1 MKKAIKIFILAGIV
15 FFGVSKIQAQTETRG
30 EVSDQEFIIR
40 KDRVLTLPTQ
50 PRAYEKLPILPQ
62 PKGLEDFQY
71 TINRYGL
78 NIRPLSLETTAAQKV
93 YRKDRRDLYPGYVKA
108 GYGNFA
114 SPLFEARYMAT
125 EVDQF
130 NFSAQLNHQ
139 SFGEGPLGGEESKES
154 HSHAGF
160 DGSYY
165 TDLVEI
171 FGGLH
176 WNQDGYSF
184 YGFDPEEFE
193 AADFQTPDNVFN
205 TISIHGGVRDIEKV
219 GPLSYEA
226 KVGFRNF
233 EDSYEA
239 KESDIMFGGN
249 VKYRL
254 NDDWTIKTGLNF
266 SGTNVENLNYSAS
279 RNFFSIRPSVEFRY
293 GDFDFEAGIN
303 IISENDSIQDK
314 SSDFRIFPALKAHYQ
329 FAEEFGFFAEFS
341 GDVNR
346 QTYHS
351 FVSENPFLG
360 PIDRILNTVNNYH
373 LEGGIQGQFNEVFNY
388 MGSVNVDRFNQLY
401 FFVNS
406 ANEMSQFDI
415 IYDDKSTVISIQGEV
430 GLKISDTYQLGSEI
444 NLFQYSLNEVS
455 EAWHRPVWEVS
466 INNQIRPIESL
477 LIQANLN
484 FMGGVKARGMMLE
497 ESNAINVIT
506 LPTIADLQLQ
516 ADFAI
521 TERFSVFA
529 QGNNIFNGSNARWL
543 MYPVRGIQ
551 LVGGLSYKF

>member
-1 MKKAIKIFILAGIV
+1 MRNTFKTLFLVV
-15 FFGVSKIQAQTETRG
+15 FALGASHSIHAQTESRG

-50 PRAYEKLPILPQ
+50 PRAYEKLPVLPQ

-71 TINRYGL
+71 TINRYGVNL
-78 NIRPLSLETTAAQKV
+78 RPLTLETTAAQKV
-93 YRKDRRDLYPGYVKA
+93 YRKDRRDLYPGYIKA

-114 SPLFEARYMAT
+114 SPLLEARFMAT

-139 SFGEGPLGGEESKES
+139 SFGKGPVEGEQSKES
-154 HSHAGF
+154 HTHAGF

-165 TDLVEI
+165 TDVVEV

-184 YGFDPEEFE
+184 YGYDPEMFE
-193 AADFQTPDNVFN
+193 NADFLTPDNVFN
-205 TISIHGGVRDIEKV
+205 TISIHAGVRDVEKV
-219 GPLSYEA
+219 GPVSYEA

-233 EDSYEA
+233 ADSYEA
-239 KESDIMFGGN
+239 QESDIMFGGN
-249 VKYRL
+249 VKYHL
-254 NDDWTIKTGLNF
+254 NDDWTIKTGLGF
-266 SGTNVENLNYSAS
+266 SGTNVENLNYSES
-279 RNFFSIRPSVEFRY
+279 RNYFAIRPSVEFRY
-293 GDFDFEAGIN
+293 GEFDFEAGLN
-303 IISENDSIQDK
+303 IVSENDSILDK
-314 SSDFRIFPALKAHYQ
+314 SSDFRVFPALKAQYQ
-329 FAEEFGFFAEFS
+329 FADEFGFFAEFS
-341 GDVNR
+341 GDVER

-360 PIDRILNTVNNYH
+360 PVDRVLNTVNNYH

-388 MGSVNVDRFNQLY
+388 RGSVNVDRYNQLY

-406 ANEMSQFDI
+406 ESDMSQFDI
-415 IYDDKSTVISIQGEV
+415 IYDDKSTIISIQGEL
-430 GLKISDTYQLGSEI
+430 GLKISDTYQLGSGI
-444 NLFQYSLNEVS
+444 NLYQYSLNQVA

-466 INNQIRPIESL
+466 FNNQIRPVEPL

-484 FMGGVKARGMMLE
+484 FMGGIRARGRMLE
-497 ESNAINVIT
+497 EGGPTEIVNLS
-506 LPTIADLQLQ
+506 TIADLQLQ
-516 ADFAI
+516 ADYAI

-529 QGNNIFNGSNARWL
+529 QGNNIFNGSNNRWL